1 MLISKKGVMYIKP
14 EGLPEDILSITTTKF
29 SGFSKGDYASLNFGY
44 HVGDDILDVD
54 RNYDKIKKVFKLNN
68 ILTLNQIHSGRIVS
82 EDCFG
87 GSADGIYTDKPNIAL
102 GIMTADCFNVQ
113 LIGKNIIA
121 NLHCGWKS
129 IYAGII
135 ENCLKIFDQNKVFV
149 DYAVIG
155 PGICEKCYEVSEDLI
170 SKFYDV
176 LSMGNFYNSLGSK
189 FYMNLRKIINFK
201 LVNYSKNVI
210 HLNYCTKCCD
220 FLYSHRR
227 NSKTGRLISVLM
239 RYG

>member
-1 MLISKKGVMYIKP
+1 MLISKNGVMYMKP

-68 ILTLNQIHSGRIVS
+68 ILTLNQIHSGKIVS

-129 IYAGII
+129 IYEGII
-135 ENCLKIFDQNKVFV
+135 ENCLKMFDQNKVFV

-155 PGICEKCYEVSEDLI
+155 PGICEKCYEVSEELVF
-170 SKFYDV
+170 KFCNIIPINDFYYNC
-176 LSMGNFYNSLGSK
+176 GNK
-189 FYMNLRKIINFK
+189 FHMNLRKIIHFK
-201 LVNYSKNVI
+201 LVNYVGNVI
-210 HLNYCTKCCD
+210 YLGCCTKCCN
-220 FLYSHRR
+220 FLYSYRR
-227 NSKTGRLISVLM
+227 NSNTGRLISLLM
-239 RYG
+239 RYE